1 MVEYKK
7 PKYQT
12 INWPDYNNSLKKRG
26 SLTIWLDPSLSWY
39 ATSSDKRGRPATY
52 TDQAIECCLTIKAL
66 FQLPLRQTIGLLE
79 SLFSLAKL
87 DWNIPDISTLSRR
100 LSKLKIIPTKALST
114 HKSAMHLLVDSTGIK
129 LSETGDWLSKKHQ
142 VSKRQKWLKLH
153 IAIDAEALSIQSL
166 IVTDSS
172 TGDSQVFPELL
183 KQINPE
189 QKIEAIYADGAYDTK
204 GCYQAIEQRGANAI
218 IPPRKNAQPWKG
230 EHPRNQVLKA
240 VHYISKASWKRL
252 SGYHKRSLVET
263 KMHCIKRL
271 GEKVMSR
278 RFERQVAELTIRAAL
293 LNQFTLFGRPH
304 TIRVS

>member
-1 MVEYKK
+1 MSTYQK
-7 PKYQT
+7 PKYKT
-12 INWPDYNNSLKKRG
+12 TNWPAYNHSLKKRG
-26 SLTIWLDPSLSWY
+26 SLTIWLDPTLNWY
-39 ATSSDKRGRPATY
+39 ASSSDKRGRPAIY

-87 DWNIPDISTLSRR
+87 NWRVPDISTLSLR
-100 LSKLKIIPTKALST
+100 LSQLKIMPTKALST

-129 LSETGDWLSKKHQ
+129 LCETGDWLSKKHQ
-142 VSKRQKWLKLH
+142 VSKRQQWLKLH
-153 IAIDAEALSIQSL
+153 IAIDAEDLTIQSL

-172 TGDSQVFPELL
+172 TGDPQVFPALL
-183 KQINPE
+183 KKISPE
-189 QKIEAIYADGAYDTK
+189 QKIEVIYADGAYDTK
-204 GCYQAIEQRGANAI
+204 GCYQAIQQRGANAI

-240 VHYISKASWKRL
+240 VHHLSKTSWKRL

-278 RFERQVAELTIRAAL
+278 RFDRQVAELTIRAAL
-293 LNQFTLFGRPH
+293 LNQFTLLGRPH